1 MGELRNHFREAM
13 SNGYVEAGVGDKYLI
28 KMNEVGYLLSRM
40 MKNVRMARDSYE
52 NEKKSKHFSS
62 RRLTSSLR
70 KQANF
75 HSRSES
81 IPSEG

>member
-1 MGELRNHFREAM
+1 
-13 SNGYVEAGVGDKYLI
+13 
-28 KMNEVGYLLSRM
+28 
-40 MKNVRMARDSYE
+40 MARDSY
-52 NEKKSKHFSS
+52 EKKSKHFSS

-75 HSRSES
+75 HSRSGS

>member
-1 MGELRNHFREAM
+1 VDRFHPK
-13 SNGYVEAGVGDKYLI
+13 DKCFE
-28 KMNEVGYLLSRM
+28 M
-40 MKNVRMARDSYE
+40 D
-52 NEKKSKHFSS
+52 FSS

>member
-52 NEKKSKHFSS
+52 KKSKHFSS

-75 HSRSES
+75 HSRSGS